1 VHQDD
6 GDQSVGRVVESVE
19 VGGLFE
25 LGHDLLGQC
34 PWQLVRTARMIGGEE

>member
-1 VHQDD
+1 LF
-6 GDQSVGRVVESVE
+6 ESVE

-34 PWQLVRTARMIGGEE
+34 PWQLVGTAGMIGGEE